1 MTPTTSSFTFN
12 WLVIGEHVVFAVSV
26 VLDRHL
32 LYIACC
38 SDWNAKAKSFCSG
51 TKWAHWITPESAV
64 LYLRKRRVR
73 EENILAKSVSGITY
87 VWRCLQWR
95 NRRWWLHCS
104 KPPPPI
110 KTWTMSI
117 RTVMYHTITLV
128 WSFEISSQ
136 DRDITMLSW
145 VEQCWPGALNM
156 HESFIFYY
164 WLHPGSAVPA
174 TDGRFVWGPVRP
186 SRAL

>member
-73 EENILAKSVSGITY
+73 EENILAKSVSGIIY

-117 RTVMYHTITLV
+117 RTVMYHTIKLV
-128 WSFEISSQ
+128 WSLWNFQSRQGYNFAKLSGAMLNWGTEYAWVFYILLLTASRHCCPCHRWALCVGSS
-136 DRDITMLSW
+136 
-145 VEQCWPGALNM
+145 
-156 HESFIFYY
+156 
-164 WLHPGSAVPA
+164 A
-174 TDGRFVWGPVRP
+174 TV
-186 SRAL
+186 